1 MEQITF
7 QQLTDEMVRLYT
19 EGKFAEALSVVEQ
32 HTDRF
37 PEQTGHTTYWKMCL
51 LSLCGRT
58 DDLFSVFQQG
68 LDSGLWWAASHL
80 AIETDFDAVRELP
93 EFKHLVAESDRK
105 TVEAQAHIQSDRNV
119 LVPDDTSGALPLL
132 IGLHGRNG
140 NKDTDIQHWEIA
152 RKRGWLVLLVQ
163 SRQALF
169 PGSYCWDDAE
179 KGLADILFHL
189 EELKK
194 DYNIDPHRIVIAGF
208 SQGSG
213 QSIYT
218 ALTGKVGAR
227 GFIGVAT
234 FIAEPDVLVPLID
247 PSKPVR
253 GYFVTGEKD
262 HTLDK
267 ARAIQKILKEND
279 VPFAEEVHPELQHQ
293 FSQDFEKT
301 FDKAIDFIFKEQ
313 E

>member
-1 MEQITF
+1 MEQMTF
-7 QQLTDEMVRLYT
+7 QQLTDELMRLYPQ
-19 EGKFAEALSVVEQ
+19 GKFAEALDVVEKNA
-32 HTDRF
+32 DRF
-37 PEQTGHTTYWKMCL
+37 PEQAGRTTYWKLCL

-58 DDLFSVFQQG
+58 DDLYSVLQQG
-68 LDSGLWWAASHL
+68 LDSGLWWATRQFAV
-80 AIETDFDAVRELP
+80 ETDFDPVRELP
-93 EFKHLVAESDRK
+93 EFKRLVEESDRK
-105 TVEAQAHIQSDRNV
+105 TIEAQEHIRSDRRV
-119 LVPDDTSGALPLL
+119 LVPDDISGALPLL

-140 NKDTDIQHWEIA
+140 NKDTDVQHWEIA
-152 RKRGWLVLLVQ
+152 HQRGWLVLLLQ

-179 KGLADILFHL
+179 KGLEDILFHL
-189 EELKK
+189 DEIKK
-194 DYNIDPHRIVIAGF
+194 TYNIDPNRIVTAGF

-227 GFIGVAT
+227 GFIGIAT

-267 ARAIQKILKEND
+267 ARAIQKILKEHNI
-279 VPFAEEVHPELQHQ
+279 PFAEEVYPELRHE
-293 FSQDFEKT
+293 FSQDFASSFEKS
-301 FDKAIDFIFKEQ
+301 IQFILG
-313 E
+313 

>member
-1 MEQITF
+1 MEQLTF
-7 QQLTDEMVRLYT
+7 QQLTEELMRLYPQ
-19 EGKFAEALSVVEQ
+19 GKFAEALNVIEENA
-32 HTDRF
+32 DRF
-37 PEQTGHTTYWKMCL
+37 PDQAGRTTYWKMCL

-58 DDLFSVFQQG
+58 EELYSVLQQG
-68 LDSGLWWAASHL
+68 LDSGLWWSASQF
-80 AIETDFDAVRELP
+80 AVEPDFDPVRELP
-93 EFKHLVAESDRK
+93 EFKRLVAESDRK
-105 TVEAQAHIQSDRNV
+105 TVEAQAHIRSDRNL
-119 LVPDDTSGALPLL
+119 LVPDNVSGALPLL

-140 NKDTDIQHWEIA
+140 NKDTDVQHWEVA

-179 KGLADILFHL
+179 KGLADVIFHF
-189 EELKK
+189 EEIKQAY
-194 DYNIDPHRIVIAGF
+194 DIDSHRIVLAGF

-218 ALTGKVGAR
+218 TLTGKVGAR

-234 FIAEPDVLVPLID
+234 FIAEPDVLIPLID
-247 PSKPVR
+247 RAKPVR
-253 GYFVTGEKD
+253 GYFITGEKD

-267 ARAIQKILKEND
+267 ARAIQKILNEHNI
-279 VPFAEEVHPELQHQ
+279 PFAEEVHSELRHE
-293 FSQDFEKT
+293 FSQDFEAS
-301 FDKAIDFIFKEQ
+301 FDTAIDFIFKEQ

>member
-1 MEQITF
+1 MEQMTF
-7 QQLTDEMVRLYT
+7 GQLTDEMVRLYSASQ
-19 EGKFAEALSVVEQ
+19 FAEALELVEK
-32 HTDRF
+32 HADNF
-37 PEQTGHTTYWKMCL
+37 PEQAARTTFWKMCL

-58 DDLFSVFQQG
+58 NDLFSVFQQG
-68 LDSGLWWAASHL
+68 LDSGHWWAARQF
-80 AIETDFDAVRELP
+80 AVETDFDPVRELP
-93 EFKHLVAESDRK
+93 EFKRLVEESDRK
-105 TVEAQAHIQSDRNV
+105 TIEAQEHIRSDRRV
-119 LVPDDTSGALPLL
+119 LVPDDISGALPLL

-140 NKDTDIQHWEIA
+140 NKDTDVQHWEIA
-152 RKRGWLVLLVQ
+152 HQRGWLVLLLQ

-179 KGLADILFHL
+179 KGLEDILFHL
-189 EELKK
+189 DEIKK
-194 DYNIDPHRIVIAGF
+194 TYNIDPNRIVTAGF

-227 GFIGVAT
+227 GFIGIAT

-267 ARAIQKILKEND
+267 ARAIQKILKEHNI
-279 VPFAEEVHPELQHQ
+279 PFAEEVYPELRHE
-293 FSQDFEKT
+293 FSQDFASSFEKS
-301 FDKAIDFIFKEQ
+301 IQFILG
-313 E
+313 